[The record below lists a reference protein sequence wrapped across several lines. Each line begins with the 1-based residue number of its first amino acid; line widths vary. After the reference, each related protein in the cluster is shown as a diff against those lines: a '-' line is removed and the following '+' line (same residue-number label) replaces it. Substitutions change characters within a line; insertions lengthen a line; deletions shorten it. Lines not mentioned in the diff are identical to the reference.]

1 MRRAAWLLVAIS
13 LLFGLGYP
21 LLWSQ
26 PVPEATLIAA
36 KGMGVALLAV
46 AAASIARG
54 TDGWL
59 LAAVLAFG
67 AAGDVLLEIEFGVG
81 AAAFALGHVVAIL
94 LYLRNRRA
102 AGAPGWAAAGLLPV
116 AAAIIPA
123 ILLRGRPEAIPFAA
137 YALLL
142 GAMAGSA
149 WLSRFSRL
157 VTMGALLF
165 LVSDMLIAL
174 RMASGE
180 TWLSLPIWL
189 LYYLGQLMIFLGVT
203 SSLPPRERSS
213 GGGGPPKV
221 VEG

>member
-21 LLWSQ
+21 LIWAQ
-26 PVPEATLIAA
+26 PVPEAALIAV
-36 KGMGVALLAV
+36 KGIGVGSLAV
-46 AAASIARG
+46 AAASIAR
-54 TDGWL
+54 TADGWL
-59 LAAVLAFG
+59 LAAVLALG
-67 AAGDVLLEIEFGVG
+67 SAGDVLLEIEFGAG

-102 AGAPGWAAAGLLPV
+102 ANRVDWSTAALLPV

-123 ILLRGRPEAIPFAA
+123 ILLRERPEAVPFAA

-142 GAMAGSA
+142 GSMAGSA

-157 VTMGALLF
+157 VTAGALLF
-165 LVSDMLIAL
+165 LASDMLIATRL
-174 RMASGE
+174 AIGE
-180 TWLSLPIWL
+180 AWLGLPIWL
-189 LYYLGQLMIFLGVT
+189 LYYVGQLMIFLGVT

-213 GGGGPPKV
+213 GGGGPAKL